1 MPTSE
6 AGMQVLIID
15 DNDNSFNGAL
25 ILTVFSSAYLLIL
38 VHQNGRVPGKFAV
51 REMTWLVSVCVD
63 LVACLTVSTVLC
75 MQFPGPQCPMCV
87 LSTIT

>member
-25 ILTVFSSAYLLIL
+25 ILTVFSAYLLIL

-63 LVACLTVSTVLC
+63 LVACLTVSTLLC